1 MELSGR
7 QVEFKE
13 GSGGTAGDRRFYE
26 MPGSNGNI
34 GKLAAFDVNTMREV
48 WSVEQRAA
56 FLTAALS
63 TGGGLVFAGDLDRY
77 PRLRRS
83 NRQGALEDPSRHVHP
98 GFPVS
103 FTVGGKQY
111 VPSQPDSA
119 GAALEMSRARFRRT
133 SGIPRQGTR
142 CTCSHSRS
150 RRPQLSAW

>member
-1 MELSGR
+1 
-7 QVEFKE
+7 
-13 GSGGTAGDRRFYE
+13 

-63 TGGGLVFAGDLDRY
+63 TGGGLVFAGDLDRL

-83 NRQGALEDPSRHVHP
+83 NRQGALEDPSRHVRI

-111 VPSQPDSA
+111 IAVTTGLGGGSPRNVPRTISPDVRHPQTGNA
-119 GAALEMSRARFRRT
+119 LYVFALEE
-133 SGIPRQGTR
+133 
-142 CTCSHSRS
+142 
-150 RRPQLSAW
+150 